1 LCKQGAPDN
10 VRSALFAV
18 ESMSAVREGTGNPQ
32 DCPLIA

>member
-1 LCKQGAPDN
+1 VQQGAPDI

-18 ESMSAVREGTGNPQ
+18 EAMSAVRESTGNPQ